1 MRTNNPFIIGLTL
14 AISGIGIFGFWSVAL
29 YKIIDYSFTETTT
42 QAKVIGY
49 KVSSNG
55 ARMVKSNKTLSGRS
69 PFFEFKTTTNQT
81 IKSYSKSPQLFMLFN
96 YELNEEVTVA
106 YPINNPQKAIL
117 ISWKEIP
124 GLILMIAFGLTII
137 IVDKSYLVKK

>member
-1 MRTNNPFIIGLTL
+1 MTTKNPIVIGLVL
-14 AISGIGIFGFWSVAL
+14 IIAGIGILGFWGSAL
-29 YKIIDYSFTETTT
+29 YKIATYSLKETTVE
-42 QAKVIGY
+42 AKIIGY
-49 KVSSNG
+49 KISSNG

-69 PFFEFKTTTNQT
+69 PFFEFTTTTNQT
-81 IKSYSKSPQLFMLFN
+81 IKSYSKSPQIFILFN

-124 GLILMIAFGLTII
+124 GLILMIGLGLITII
-137 IVDKSYLVKK
+137 VGKSYLVKK

>member
-14 AISGIGIFGFWSVAL
+14 VISGIGIFGFWSVAL
-29 YKIIDYSFTETTT
+29 YKIIDYSVTETTT

-69 PFFEFKTTTNQT
+69 PFFEFKTTTNET

-96 YELNEEVTVA
+96 Y
-106 YPINNPQKAIL
+106 
-117 ISWKEIP
+117 
-124 GLILMIAFGLTII
+124 
-137 IVDKSYLVKK
+137 